1 MRARIWIRPVLVFWG
16 SILLYRREKSWLPVK
31 VLHLNSQLPPAVPFT
46 TLWLEKTNPPLTAIQ
61 LGTRGRGRQLLWDS
75 SNACLPFCL
84 NIEGEDLE
92 GTEELDLSSHPGF
105 TAWRERQRNAHS
117 QYRRNLG
124 DSYQNNHHMA
134 LPKHVKANLQGLIL
148 CPLIFVSQL
157 RQPKILFLIAI
168 SLYFAT
174 CLYLHADFAQTSFLC
189 GDTDVIIQVLLRT
202 PTREQNRPPGH
213 SLHKLYRTFDGT
225 KQLYKSNFIVTPR
238 TKGIIKDG

>member
-1 MRARIWIRPVLVFWG
+1 M
-16 SILLYRREKSWLPVK
+16 
-31 VLHLNSQLPPAVPFT
+31 PFT
-46 TLWLEKTNPPLTAIQ
+46 TLWLEKTNPPFTAIQ
-61 LGTRGRGRQLLWDS
+61 LGTRGRGLQLLWDI

-92 GTEELDLSSHPGF
+92 GTEELDLSSPPGF

-124 DSYQNNHHMA
+124 GSYQNNHHMA

-148 CPLIFVSQL
+148 CPLIFASQL
-157 RQPKILFLIAI
+157 RQPKNIVSHCHQPLL
-168 SLYFAT
+168 
-174 CLYLHADFAQTSFLC
+174 CYLPLLACRLC
-189 GDTDVIIQVLLRT
+189 SDVFPLWGHSDVIIQVLLRT
-202 PTREQNRPPGH
+202 PTREQNRPPGR

-238 TKGIIKDG
+238 TKRIIKDV